1 MEETLPKYNFKKI
14 EDLLSDSAR
23 ITSDKLSHRTHSQS
37 SFNLKKQSSFQN
49 INPNNYSYRTNKKN
63 SKRQLSNN
71 SNNFTNTISSKNNTS
86 YQTNF
91 NNQIKTMEN
100 LINIVKENAFEK
112 HKQDIIDK
120 TNERN
125 ELKNNVDILET
136 YVKLNRI
143 AKTNFKSLSKGI
155 NRENERLTFQS
166 EKANRESHY
175 LNQLMPEIRKEVD
188 DMKREIEY
196 RHEETKNLN
205 NEKMLIQKELS
216 HLHDEIKKYNWL
228 NTETF
233 NQKEKIKNTLD
244 LFKNH
249 IIKQKEKLNLQIN
262 KTNELMGSLAYL
274 AKKSQIENQY

>member
-1 MEETLPKYNFKKI
+1 MTEIPKYNFKKL
-14 EDLLSDSAR
+14 EELLSDTSRKNTEKESNR
-23 ITSDKLSHRTHSQS
+23 ISTQSYRSFNDLNISLKKKTTNKNKINNSQS
-37 SFNLKKQSSFQN
+37 SEKILTTTSSLN
-49 INPNNYSYRTNKKN
+49 DN
-63 SKRQLSNN
+63 SSQL
-71 SNNFTNTISSKNNTS
+71 NFT
-86 YQTNF
+86 
-91 NNQIKTMEN
+91 NQIKTMEN
-100 LINIVKENAFEK
+100 LINTIKENVYGKDNQELLNRTI
-112 HKQDIIDK
+112 Q
-120 TNERN
+120 RN
-125 ELKNNVDILET
+125 KLKNNVNILET
-136 YVKLNRI
+136 YLKLNRI
-143 AKTNFKSLSKGI
+143 SKTNFKSLSKGI
-155 NRENERLTFQS
+155 KYENERLKYLS
-166 EKANRESHY
+166 ERAKGESY
-175 LNQLMPEIRKEVD
+175 FFNQLMPELRKEVD
-188 DMKREIEY
+188 DMKKEIEF